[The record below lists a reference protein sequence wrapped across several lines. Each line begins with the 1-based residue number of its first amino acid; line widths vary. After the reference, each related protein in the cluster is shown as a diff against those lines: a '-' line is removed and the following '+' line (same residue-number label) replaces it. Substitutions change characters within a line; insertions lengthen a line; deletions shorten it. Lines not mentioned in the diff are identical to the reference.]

1 MSDLSAL
8 SDEELKA
15 LYAGQPK
22 ALSDMSDADLKA
34 AYDKAP
40 HPASGPSGDWWT
52 DLKRRIGTAATDA
65 LAGYLSVPR
74 MSTQAVD
81 WLGRQVGLNPG
92 ASDALGSI
100 RDPADASRPL
110 FPTFPEARD
119 MAFATTGATEYVP
132 ETRLGRAVQAGLT
145 GVIAAGKPSAMIAG
159 GVGRAAGQQAA
170 EEVIRQGGGEAAAT
184 ITGLAAGMGAGAL
197 ANRGA
202 QIPFG
207 VPPSNVRPEQ
217 AALARRAQELG
228 IPVTP
233 ADISESAS
241 HAKQQQ
247 MLLAQGF
254 PRSLNAQQAQRQAW
268 NRRMASQLGED
279 AAAPVPEVMTQAK
292 DRLQKNFDDIAN
304 RTSVRAD
311 QQAINDLA
319 TIEQRI
325 IDSELTS
332 AQKGALRRQI
342 DRVQDSFARGDGVMS
357 GKSYQDITRR
367 GEALDML
374 QNSEST
380 NTGNLAGQIRKTLDD
395 ALERSAAP
403 EDVAL
408 LRTTRQQWRAMRT
421 IDANLHGADTAE
433 SAATLGDVNPQ
444 TLYRQVLQ
452 TQQRYGGPDPAYT
465 PLGQNEM
472 IDMAKIGQGILKA
485 PRSSGSPEGILA
497 GQPTWMRIARQPFV
511 GSVNYL
517 ADILLNS
524 ERLANRQINA
534 ALHPPSVVFQQ
545 PNPLVQALL
554 AERAAQLG
562 THPPTTQ

>member
-65 LAGYLSVPR
+65 LAGYLAVPR

-159 GVGRAAGQQAA
+159 GVGGAAGQQAA

-254 PRSLNAQQAQRQAW
+254 PRSLNAQQAQRQAY
-268 NRRMASQLGED
+268 NRRVTAQMGED
-279 AAAPVPEVMTQAK
+279 APAPTPEVMQRTRTRIGSVFDRVAADTEITPQATNT
-292 DRLQKNFDDIAN
+292 LAQNLAAIETEA
-304 RTSVRAD
+304 RTV
-311 QQAINDLA
+311 
-319 TIEQRI
+319 
-325 IDSELTS
+325 LTD
-332 AQKGALRRQI
+332 AEFGPLRRQL
-342 DRVQDSFARGDGVMS
+342 DNALSPVQQNGTIS
-357 GKSYQDITRR
+357 GASYQALTRR
-367 GEALDML
+367 GAPLDVA
-374 QNSEST
+374 QQSNNPNIAHYASR
-380 NTGNLAGQIRKTLDD
+380 IRAALDD
-395 ALERSAAP
+395 ALEQSATP
-403 EDVAL
+403 ENVAA
-408 LRTTRQQWRAMRT
+408 LRTARQQWRAMRT

-472 IDMAKIGQGILKA
+472 IDLGKIGQGILKA

-497 GQPTWMRIARQPFV
+497 GQPPWMRIARQPFV

-534 ALHPPSVVFQQ
+534 ALHPPSVVFRQ
-545 PNPLVQALL
+545 PNPLVKALL